1 MIRSY
6 PQEVFQKKCQLIVRN
21 LLKEDY
27 VELCVNNF
35 ILREGDKTSI
45 ECEVYFSN
53 DWNSIFIEGT
63 GDGFID
69 ALFNTMVTHFSEQFT
84 SLKNISF
91 DDFIMQVKFKSNVR
105 RSASPV
111 EIKLALK
118 TAREKNIYFSSESQS
133 MVKAAIAVVV
143 NACEYL
149 INAEIAIVQLKENI
163 EDAKGRR
170 RNDLVEIYTH
180 HMMDLVN
187 ITSYESVV

>member
-6 PQEVFQKKCQLIVRN
+6 PQEVFQKKCQLIVKD
-21 LLKEDY
+21 LLKENY
-27 VELCVNNF
+27 VELRVNNF
-35 ILREGDKTSI
+35 ILREGKKTSI
-45 ECEVYFSN
+45 ECEVHFSN
-53 DWNSIFIEGT
+53 DWSSIFIEGS

-111 EIKLALK
+111 EVKLALK
-118 TAREKNIYFSSESQS
+118 NAREKNIYFSSESQS

-149 INAEIAIVQLKENI
+149 INAETAIVQLKENI
-163 EDAKGRR
+163 EDAKDRR

-180 HMMDLVN
+180 HMIDLVN
-187 ITSYESVV
+187 IISYEGVV